1 MTQTLQFENR
11 IMKGIG
17 GFYYVQTAAGLVC
30 CKPKGIFRKRGISPL
45 AGDLVTLETEGDSTV
60 IAEIAPRKNA
70 LIRPPIANVD
80 LLFVVAATVEPSP
93 NYLVLDRMCAIALD
107 KGITPILVATKTDLA
122 DPKTFCEIYADSGIE
137 VLVADQGETAPLER
151 IRELICGKVCAFTGN
166 SGVGKSTLLNRLL
179 PQLGQQT
186 GEISKKLGRGRHT
199 PRQVELFEAFGGL
212 IADTPGFSSLEME
225 RTNPILKENLQFCFP
240 EFAPYLTQC
249 RFTGCSHRLE
259 KDCAVRRAVDE
270 GKIHPQRY
278 ENYLAM
284 YKDAEAVKE
293 WERNGR

>member
-1 MTQTLQFENR
+1 MTEKLQLENR

-17 GFYYVQTAAGLVC
+17 GFYYINTAAGLVS

-45 AGDLVTLETEGDSTV
+45 AGDLVTLETEGGSTV
-60 IAEIAPRKNA
+60 ISEIAPRKNA
-70 LIRPPIANVD
+70 LVRPPIANLD
-80 LLFVVAATVEPSP
+80 LLFVVASTVEPSP

-107 KGITPILVATKTDLA
+107 KGITPVLVATKTDLA
-122 DPKTFCEIYADSGIE
+122 DPEKFCSIYQHSGIE
-137 VLVADQGETAPLER
+137 TLVAAPEDEAALER
-151 IRELICGKVCAFTGN
+151 IRELIHGKVCAFTGN

-179 PQLGQQT
+179 PQLEQQT

-199 PRQVELFEAFGGL
+199 TRQVELFEAFGGL
-212 IADTPGFSSLEME
+212 VADTPGFSSLEME

-240 EFAPYLTQC
+240 EFAPYLTEC
-249 RFTGCSHRLE
+249 RFTGCSHRSE
-259 KDCAVRRAVDE
+259 KDCAVRQAVEE

-278 ENYLAM
+278 ENYLLM
-284 YKDAEAVKE
+284 YKDAETVKE